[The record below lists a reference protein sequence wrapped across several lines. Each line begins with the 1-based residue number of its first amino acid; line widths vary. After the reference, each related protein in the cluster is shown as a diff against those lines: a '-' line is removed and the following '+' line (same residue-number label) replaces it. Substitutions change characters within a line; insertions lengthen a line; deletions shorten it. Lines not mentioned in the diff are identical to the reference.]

1 MARTIDEIFNSIMA
15 EKANK
20 ADLDT
25 VNSVSRVA
33 MFRMW
38 AYITAVCIWVHEK
51 YWDVFR
57 AEIETKI
64 EEQVLGKARWYR
76 AKALAF
82 QYGQELDAD
91 TGEYDNSLLTD
102 DQIAALKIIKYAAVP
117 DEDSSKPRIKVAKQA
132 GGLPV
137 QLSEDELAAFKVYM
151 SRIKFTGVK
160 LVIDSLP
167 PDSLKLVLDIWYNP
181 LVLKSDGSRIDGA
194 AAAPVKDGIKTY
206 LNLLPFN
213 GEYATTRLTNYLEK
227 IDGVELPVVKLA
239 QSKYGLFAFTG
250 IDEKSIPD
258 AGYYTIANE
267 DLTINYRE
275 YVQS

>member
-15 EKANK
+15 EKATK
-20 ADLDT
+20 AELNT
-25 VNSVSRVA
+25 VNSISRVA

-57 AEIETKI
+57 TEIETRI
-64 EEQVLGKARWYR
+64 EEQVLGKGRWYR
-76 AKALAF
+76 LKALAF
-82 QYGQELDAD
+82 QYGQALPDD
-91 TGEYDNSLLTD
+91 SDQYDNSLLTD
-102 DQIAALKIIKYAAVP
+102 AQVEALQIIKYASVT
-117 DEDSSKPRIKVAKQA
+117 EISGKLRIKVAKKI
-132 GGLPV
+132 GGLPA
-137 QLSEDELAAFKVYM
+137 QLTEDELAAFKEYM
-151 SRIKFTGVK
+151 ERIKFAGVK
-160 LVIDSLP
+160 LIIDSLP

-194 AAAPVKDGIKTY
+194 AAEPVKDGIKTY

-213 GEYATTRLTNYLEK
+213 GEYATTRLTNYLET
-227 IDGVELPVVKLA
+227 INGVELPVVKLA

-250 IDEKSIPD
+250 IDEKNIPD
-258 AGYYTIANE
+258 AGYYTIADA